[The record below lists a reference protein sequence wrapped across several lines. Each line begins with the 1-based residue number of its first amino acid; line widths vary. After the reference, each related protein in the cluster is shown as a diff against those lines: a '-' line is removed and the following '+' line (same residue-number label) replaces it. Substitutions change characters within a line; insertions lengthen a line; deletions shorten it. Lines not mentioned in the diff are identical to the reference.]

1 MSSEMKLIM
10 ENWRNS
16 EVVSESEGIKAANDI
31 LDDLEKEQQLDEAIF
46 SVAAIIFAF
55 FVKTAAASAMV
66 SAIAKFGSFLQKKL
80 TGDPSSLLD
89 NIGLYAEQASKHL
102 ATLGIPAGFAKIM
115 QHPVV
120 RNYLGDDEATK
131 WSNWFRQVEKVLAF
145 LILITAA
152 GHEIFVGIKEA
163 GGGIEM
169 IKQLAQKSG
178 IQDPDSL
185 SALADLFDR
194 LVDGGELT
202 ATSVE
207 ASNQQGRLAIW
218 GTIVKNLKDL
228 VPKTP

>member
-1 MSSEMKLIM
+1 MSNDMKLIM

-16 EVVSESEGIKAANDI
+16 EVVNESAGITAADQV
-31 LDDLEKEQQLDEAIF
+31 LSDLEDKQQLEEAIF
-46 SVAAIIFAF
+46 SIAAIVFSF

-89 NIGLYAEQASKHL
+89 NIGLYSEQAAKHL
-102 ATLGIPAGFAKIM
+102 ATVGIPAGFAKIM
-115 QHPVV
+115 QSKIV
-120 RNYLGDDEATK
+120 RKYLGDDEATK

-152 GHEIFVGIKEA
+152 GHEIFTGIKEA

-178 IQDPDSL
+178 IQDSGSL
-185 SALADLFDR
+185 SALTDLFDR
-194 LVDGGELT
+194 LIDGGEIV

-218 GTIVKNLKDL
+218 EAIVKNLKDL
-228 VPKTP
+228 VPQTP